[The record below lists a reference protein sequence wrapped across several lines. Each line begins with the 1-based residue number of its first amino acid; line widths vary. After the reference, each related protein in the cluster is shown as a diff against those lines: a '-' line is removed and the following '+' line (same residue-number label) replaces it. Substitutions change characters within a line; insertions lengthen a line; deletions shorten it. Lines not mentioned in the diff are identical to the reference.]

1 MPTTQSLYGLHAYWF
16 WQPRILTSFPD
27 LFSKSITI
35 GVLVGSVRQSV
46 PLAASALSA
55 TTTADVGASMSYSV
69 GYLRLASGYSSV
81 SRASSWY
88 VITKYLNEL
97 SSVTAA
103 EAPLAMPTTQ
113 SLYGLHAYWFWQPRI
128 LTSFPDLF
136 SKSITIGVLVVSVRQ
151 SVPLAAF
158 ALSATTADVGAS
170 ISYSVG
176 YLRLASGYSSPC

>member
-1 MPTTQSLYGLHAYWF
+1 MPTSSTQ
-16 WQPRILTSFPD
+16 
-27 LFSKSITI
+27 
-35 GVLVGSVRQSV
+35 
-46 PLAASALSA
+46 LSC
-55 TTTADVGASMSYSV
+55 TQMPTSV

-103 EAPLAMPTTQ
+103 EAPSAMPTTQ

-151 SVPLAAF
+151 SVPLAAS
-158 ALSATTADVGAS
+158 ALSATTTADVGAS

-176 YLRLASGYSSPC
+176 YLRLASGYSSVSRASSWYVITKYLNELSSVTAAEAPSAMP